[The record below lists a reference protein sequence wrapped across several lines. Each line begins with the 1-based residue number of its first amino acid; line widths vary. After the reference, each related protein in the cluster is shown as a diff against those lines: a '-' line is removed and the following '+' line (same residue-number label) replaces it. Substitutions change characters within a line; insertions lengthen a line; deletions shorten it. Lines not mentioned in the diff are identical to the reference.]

1 MMNND
6 NAITVETKL
15 YGYIAEEAHSNR
27 FSAIVNTLFKENGV
41 NAMVIPMNIRPDD
54 AVFTISQMRSSKLN
68 GAVISSEYQEVA
80 FSLVESASSV
90 AREEGYCDC
99 IFIEN
104 GNLFGDLIMP
114 RALEKFAERSDFEDD
129 IALRA
134 MCHYFYELTMGE
146 NDEKR

>member
-114 RALEKFAERSDFEDD
+114 RALEKFAERSDFEGD

-134 MCHYFYELTMGE
+134 MCHYFYELTTGE